1 MWLRPGKM
9 ETSNPAKATDVPHQL
24 LGDIR
29 KMIEETRAGVAAAV
43 NAGMTMLY
51 WRIGSRINQEFWK
64 ESALITER
72 KLSLHCRDH

>member
-1 MWLRPGKM
+1 
-9 ETSNPAKATDVPHQL
+9 
-24 LGDIR
+24 
-29 KMIEETRAGVAAAV
+29 MIEETRAGVAAAV